1 MFILIYKI
9 FTFDFYHASEI
20 AFFGNTAQ
28 KKRTIGDLHVSCGR
42 DISRPYEGV
51 ARKTKGGTQNDGMAR
66 KTMGSTQND
75 GMAHKTKGWHT
86 KRRVARKT
94 MGSTQNEGVARKTKG
109 VAHKTKG
116 LHAKRWVAHKTKGWY
131 AKR

>member
-42 DISRPYEGV
+42 DISRPYDGVAHKTMGWHAKRRGGTQNEGV
-51 ARKTKGGTQNDGMAR
+51 ARKTMGG
-66 KTMGSTQND
+66 TQND
-75 GMAHKTKGWHT
+75 GMAHKT
-86 KRRVARKT
+86 
-94 MGSTQNEGVARKTKG
+94 MGVGN
-109 VAHKTKG
+109 
-116 LHAKRWVAHKTKGWY
+116 
-131 AKR
+131 

>member
-42 DISRPYEGV
+42 DISWPY
-51 ARKTKGGTQNDGMAR
+51 DGLHA
-66 KTMGSTQND
+66 
-75 GMAHKTKGWHT
+75 
-86 KRRVARKT
+86 KRR
-94 MGSTQNEGVARKTKG
+94 GGTQNEGVARKTMVWHTKRWG
-109 VAHKTKG
+109 AHKTMG
-116 LHAKRWVAHKTKGWY
+116 VGN
-131 AKR
+131 

>member
-28 KKRTIGDLHVSCGR
+28 KKRTLADLHVSCGR

-51 ARKTKGGTQNDGMAR
+51 ARKTKWWHTKRWGGTQNEGWHAKR
-66 KTMGSTQND
+66 WGGTQNE
-75 GMAHKTKGWHT
+75 GWHT
-86 KRRVARKT
+86 KRWGAHKT
-94 MGSTQNEGVARKTKG
+94 MGVGN
-109 VAHKTKG
+109 
-116 LHAKRWVAHKTKGWY
+116 
-131 AKR
+131 

>member
-28 KKRTIGDLHVSCGR
+28 RKRTLGDLHVSMR
-42 DISRPYEGV
+42 SRYIATLRWV
-51 ARKTKGGTQNDGMAR
+51 ARKTKGLHAKRRGGTQN
-66 KTMGSTQND
+66 
-75 GMAHKTKGWHT
+75 
-86 KRRVARKT
+86 
-94 MGSTQNEGVARKTKG
+94 EG

-116 LHAKRWVAHKTKGWY
+116 LHAKRRGGTQNEGMAHKTMGWHT
-131 AKR
+131 KRRGGT

>member
-28 KKRTIGDLHVSCGR
+28 KKRTLADLHVSCGR

-51 ARKTKGGTQNDGMAR
+51 AHKTKGG
-66 KTMGSTQND
+66 
-75 GMAHKTKGWHT
+75 
-86 KRRVARKT
+86 
-94 MGSTQNEGVARKTKG
+94 TQNEGVARKTMG
-109 VAHKTKG
+109 WHATRRG
-116 LHAKRWVAHKTKGWY
+116 GTQNEGWHAKR
-131 AKR
+131 

>member
-28 KKRTIGDLHVSCGR
+28 RKRTIGDLHVSCGR
-42 DISRPYEGV
+42 DVSRPYEGWHAKRRV
-51 ARKTKGGTQNDGMAR
+51 ARKTKGGTQN
-66 KTMGSTQND
+66 
-75 GMAHKTKGWHT
+75 
-86 KRRVARKT
+86 
-94 MGSTQNEGVARKTKG
+94 EG

-116 LHAKRWVAHKTKGWY
+116 GTQNDGWHTKR
-131 AKR
+131 